1 MIHLVSFMD
10 IGTGLGRTIYHDNS
24 LQISQELI
32 WPMICA
38 LNTFV
43 KECTSSE
50 KGLVN
55 ASLEEIKIYLYSPL
69 GETNPL
75 RFVFFTDIYENNE
88 YLEMRGQKIFE
99 ILSSYISYEKFDPPS
114 EVMEK
119 VQKIA
124 QYTQI
129 FPAEKL
135 EKVFLDQLKQKLRNL
150 EEEDKMFVVD
160 LFIGDIDQGK
170 VYAISSRDELR
181 EKNSVALFSE
191 LLTAFSIDSE
201 IFVKSALSEN
211 ENRRLER
218 NKINSFELQEGWY
231 LKQLAK
237 RESDFWLVGYFYY
250 KALYEEEV
258 IALLNWIHLEISDRI
273 IDLLEERP
281 F

>member
-1 MIHLVSFMD
+1 MD
-10 IGTGLGRTIYHDNS
+10 IGIGLGRTIYHDDS

-43 KECTSSE
+43 KECTSS
-50 KGLVN
+50 KRGLVN

-75 RFVFFTDIYENNE
+75 RFVFFTDIHENNE

-99 ILSSYISYEKFDPPS
+99 ILSPYISYEKFDPPS
-114 EVMEK
+114 EVMER
-119 VQKIA
+119 VQEIA
-124 QYTQI
+124 KYTQI
-129 FPAEKL
+129 FPEEKL
-135 EKVFLDQLKQKLRNL
+135 EKVFIDQLKQKLRNI
-150 EEEDKMFVVD
+150 EEEAKMFVVD

-181 EKNSVALFSE
+181 EKNSVSLFSE
-191 LLTAFSIDSE
+191 LLTAFSIDNE

-211 ENRRLER
+211 ENRRLEK
-218 NKINSFELQEGWY
+218 NKINTSELQEGWY
-231 LKQLAK
+231 LKQLAR

-250 KALYEEEV
+250 KELYEEEV
-258 IALLNWIHLEISDRI
+258 VALLNWIHLEISDRI
-273 IDLLEERP
+273 IDSLEERP